1 MSDEEELREILAE
14 LEREGVICPSS
25 RLDVAMKRLLQRKGR
40 DEVRRKSAPLVRALN
55 DAGLEV
61 ESVWDLIGREYDF
74 DSIIPVLLDHLEKPY
89 PRVTREGILRAL
101 DVKGTGPLITKRLI
115 ELFRL
120 EQDPEIK
127 ILTGSV
133 LANFG
138 DPAEIDDMVKLLQ
151 DRSHG
156 GGRIYLP
163 RAVARILRRDAIP
176 ILMPLLNQA
185 GFGAE
190 VIYAL
195 GKLKATEAI
204 PAIRKF
210 TQHEDAYVRQRAKAA
225 LRKLEKA

>member
-1 MSDEEELREILAE
+1 VSEKRVSDEEELREILAE

-156 GGRIYLP
+156 GAGAFIFHGRW
-163 RAVARILRRDAIP
+163 R
-176 ILMPLLNQA
+176 
-185 GFGAE
+185 GFSG
-190 VIYAL
+190 
-195 GKLKATEAI
+195 GM
-204 PAIRKF
+204 RS
-210 TQHEDAYVRQRAKAA
+210 RS
-225 LRKLEKA
+225 

>member
-1 MSDEEELREILAE
+1 VSEKRVSDEEELREILAE

-156 GGRIYLP
+156 GAAHLSSTGGGADSQEGCDP
-163 RAVARILRRDAIP
+163 DPDAC
-176 ILMPLLNQA
+176 
-185 GFGAE
+185 GS
-190 VIYAL
+190 
-195 GKLKATEAI
+195 
-204 PAIRKF
+204 
-210 TQHEDAYVRQRAKAA
+210 
-225 LRKLEKA
+225 RKLVHIDFLEGFRVIGRM